1 MSDDDD
7 IAQSSLAT
15 QLYDDLVQ
23 SLASNNV
30 SNAYNILSI
39 LEALEVKSHPSFGY
53 FYENSA
59 ASAVVSEARELLV
72 RWRSDLK
79 AGDYIDK
86 FSEIDAVRC
95 EVCGSFNPCG
105 ISHVLFD
112 NFVSILFTC
121 PNTSLFTLSCRAG
134 IMRRF

>member
-1 MSDDDD
+1 MSNDDEV
-7 IAQSSLAT
+7 AQSSLAT

-53 FYENSA
+53 FYDNSA
-59 ASAVVSEARELLV
+59 ASAAVSEARELLV

-95 EVCGSFNPCG
+95 RVCGVCNRCE
-105 ISHVLFD
+105 ISHLLFD
-112 NFVSILFTC
+112 IFISVIFTFT
-121 PNTSLFTLSCRAG
+121 NTPLLTLSCRAG

>member
-1 MSDDDD
+1 MSNDDDV
-7 IAQSSLAT
+7 AQSSLAT

-95 EVCGSFNPCG
+95 DVCGLCKLCG
-105 ISHVLFD
+105 ISHLLFD
-112 NFVSILFTC
+112 YFVFILFTC
-121 PNTSLFTLSCRAG
+121 PTIPLFTLSCRAG